1 MQHYLYDAS
10 GERVL
15 KASTD
20 SQQVYQNGELISND
34 LQFGNYTIYQ
44 NAFTVVDPYGI
55 VSKHYYA
62 GSQRIVSRLVNPEAI
77 QKTTEP
83 DTTDYNYKTQQ
94 QAHVTKAGS
103 GKVQF
108 AKPQTTTIKDAE
120 KEAVPIITQPDAPR
134 PRPQPMYFYHP
145 DHLGTSTFL
154 TDSNGNAYQIED
166 SSNTIKNK
174 YSVR

>member
-20 SQQVYQNGELISND
+20 SQQVYQNGELISNEV
-34 LQFGNYTIYQ
+34 QFGNYTIYP

-62 GSQRIVSRLVNPEAI
+62 GSQRIVSRLVNPEVI
-77 QKTTEP
+77 QKTTDP
-83 DTTDYNYKTQQ
+83 ATTEYNYKTQQ
-94 QAHVTKAGS
+94 QAQINDLQAYVTKAGG

-108 AKPQTTTIKDAE
+108 AKPQTTTIEDAE
-120 KEAVPIITQPDAPR
+120 KKAVPIITQPDAPR
-134 PRPQPMYFYHP
+134 LRPQPMYF
-145 DHLGTSTFL
+145 
-154 TDSNGNAYQIED
+154 
-166 SSNTIKNK
+166 
-174 YSVR
+174 